1 MAPWYR
7 ERHPD
12 DHSLKLKTEWLK
24 NDIFRMNA
32 ANNWDNVNKID
43 WLTRCRFTLYL
54 EWFHWKIYI
63 FWYSHNPNA
72 VRVPEIFR
80 CISTLAILICLNLP
94 PVNTKPSVI
103 LTQWPPDTTVSVST
117 AWTISSRML
126 NQTKLAT
133 TFPRE
138 EQTSVTHAGQVGVRT
153 RVCLALTNLLHQQ
166 QNLAMANKATGQ
178 MKSFDHGWI
187 I

>member
-103 LTQWPPDTTVSVST
+103 LTQWPPDTTVSEQLVPECLTKQNWQQHFHVRSRLAWRTPVRSGEDTCLFGVNKFT
-117 AWTISSRML
+117 APAAEPGDG
-126 NQTKLAT
+126 K
-133 TFPRE
+133 
-138 EQTSVTHAGQVGVRT
+138 
-153 RVCLALTNLLHQQ
+153 
-166 QNLAMANKATGQ
+166 
-178 MKSFDHGWI
+178 
-187 I
+187 